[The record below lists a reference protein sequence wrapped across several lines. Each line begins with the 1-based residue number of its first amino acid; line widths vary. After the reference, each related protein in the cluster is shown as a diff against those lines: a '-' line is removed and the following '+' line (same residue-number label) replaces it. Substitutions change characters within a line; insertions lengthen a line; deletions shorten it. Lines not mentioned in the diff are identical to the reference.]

1 MKSIRTIAEIK
12 EAGCYRMSM
21 VDRNLARFFVHS
33 DGDVENTVPR
43 TLGTMMVRRKTVP
56 SGITRKLQ

>member
-1 MKSIRTIAEIK
+1 
-12 EAGCYRMSM
+12 M

-56 SGITRKLQ
+56 SGITRTLQ